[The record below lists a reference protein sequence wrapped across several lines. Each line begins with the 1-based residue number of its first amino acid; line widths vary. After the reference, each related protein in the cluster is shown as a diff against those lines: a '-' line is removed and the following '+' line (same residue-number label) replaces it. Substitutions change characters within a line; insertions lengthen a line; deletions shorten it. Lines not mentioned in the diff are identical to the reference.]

1 VPDRSGIASADDREL
16 PRAFGIALLA
26 SAVIGAVII
35 PSRGHYR
42 ADSMVLVFAALGVV
56 AWLLVDLIRQRSTK
70 VKTVLLQRVVPAV
83 LVLFLASA
91 LIDSRL
97 LIDLDRPWWTL
108 RVLTFVELLL
118 LASYLRPP
126 SPEGSR
132 WPAIRFALFGLCLGL
147 AMLETV
153 RLSPIPHI
161 DVWTVQT
168 GGARALVEGKNPF
181 EVVGVVDTAPGVL
194 RDDVP
199 YVYPPLQAFLTVPS
213 LLLGDVRFT
222 MGTAL
227 LVLGIALR
235 DLTVHSGRRLPALL
249 VDAPALV
256 VWLSPKLLFI
266 FQQAWVDPVQIA
278 LISTATALAMR
289 RRVWLSSLAFGLVFA
304 SKQTMF
310 WVAPLAFVTFP
321 FFRLRHAV
329 VAGALAVATYVP
341 FVLWNWPALLH
352 ANLGFVA
359 GLPSRD
365 DALSFVNWAW
375 RALGV
380 RVPYA
385 IAFPLAATMVGYVV
399 LRRRAEPKVF
409 GIALLVT
416 YFVFFTLN
424 KWTFANY
431 YVSLLG
437 LAALGAAMALHARA
451 PATEATPQPQS
462 SSSAASAA

>member
-1 VPDRSGIASADDREL
+1 VPDHDHAERADGAVREV

-26 SAVIGAVII
+26 SAVLGALII

-56 AWLLVDLIRQRSTK
+56 AWLLVDLVRRRPTEVRAS
-70 VKTVLLQRVVPAV
+70 LLKHAVPAV
-83 LVLFLASA
+83 LAFFLLSA
-91 LIDSRL
+91 VIDSRL
-97 LIDLDRPWWTL
+97 LIDVDRPWWTL
-108 RVLTFVELLL
+108 RAITLAELGLV
-118 LASYLRPP
+118 ATYLRGP
-126 SPEGSR
+126 SPETSR
-132 WPAIRFALFGLCLGL
+132 WPAIRFALFGVCLAL
-147 AMLETV
+147 AMLETL

-168 GGARALVEGKNPF
+168 GGAQAILDGKNPF
-181 EVVGVVDTAPGVL
+181 EMVHVVDTAPAVV

-199 YVYPPLQAFLTVPS
+199 YVYPPLQALLTAPG
-213 LLLGDVRFT
+213 LLIGDVRFT
-222 MGTAL
+222 MGAAL

-235 DLTVHSGRRLPALL
+235 DLVLRSGRKLDPML
-249 VDAPALV
+249 VDAPALL
-256 VWLSPKLLFI
+256 VWLSPKLLFV
-266 FQQAWVDPVQIA
+266 FQQAWIDPVQIA
-278 LISTATALAMR
+278 LIATATALAVR
-289 RRVWLSSLAFGLVFA
+289 RRVWLSTIAFGLVLA

-341 FVLWNWPALLH
+341 FALWNWPALFH

-375 RALGV
+375 LALGV

-431 YVSLLG
+431 YFSLLG

-451 PATEATPQPQS
+451 PTPEASPQ
-462 SSSAASAA
+462 

>member
-1 VPDRSGIASADDREL
+1 MPDRESEL

-26 SAVIGAVII
+26 SAVLGVVII

-56 AWLLVDLIRQRSTK
+56 VWLLVDLVRRRPTEVRAQ
-70 VKTVLLQRVVPAV
+70 LLVRALPAV
-83 LVLFLASA
+83 LALFIASA

-108 RVLTFVELLL
+108 RAISVAELLL
-118 LASYLRPP
+118 VATYLRAPR
-126 SPEGSR
+126 EGSGATSK
-132 WPAIRFALFGLCLGL
+132 WPTLRFALFGLCLAL
-147 AMLETV
+147 AMLETL
-153 RLSPIPHI
+153 RLSPVPHI

-168 GGARALVEGKNPF
+168 GGAQAILDGKNPF
-181 EVVGVVDTAPGVL
+181 EVVHVIDTAPEVV
-194 RDDVP
+194 RDNVP
-199 YVYPPLQAFLTVPS
+199 YVYPPLQALLTAPA

-222 MGTAL
+222 MGAAL

-235 DLTVHSGRRLPALL
+235 DLVLRSGRRLDPLL
-249 VDAPALV
+249 VDAPALL

-266 FQQAWVDPVQIA
+266 FQQAWIDPVQIA
-278 LISTATALAMR
+278 LISTATALAVR
-289 RRVWLSSLAFGLVFA
+289 RRVWLSAIAFGLVFA

-341 FVLWNWPALLH
+341 FVLWDWPALFH

-359 GLPSRD
+359 GLPSRP

-375 RALGV
+375 LALGV

-385 IAFPLAATMVGYVV
+385 IAFPLAAAMVGYVV

-431 YVSLLG
+431 YFSLLG
-437 LAALGAAMALHARA
+437 LAALGAAMSLHERDA
-451 PATEATPQPQS
+451 PAS
-462 SSSAASAA
+462 S

>member
-1 VPDRSGIASADDREL
+1 MPEREL

-26 SAVIGAVII
+26 SAVLGAVII

-56 AWLLVDLIRQRSTK
+56 VWLLVDLVRRRKTEVRAQLLVRLIPPVLSFFLVST
-70 VKTVLLQRVVPAV
+70 
-83 LVLFLASA
+83 

-108 RVLTFVELLL
+108 RAISLVELGLV
-118 LASYLRPP
+118 ASYLRPA
-126 SPEGSR
+126 SPR
-132 WPAIRFALFGLCLGL
+132 WATIRFALFGLCLAL
-147 AMLETV
+147 AMLETLH
-153 RLSPIPHI
+153 LSPVPHI

-168 GGARALVEGKNPF
+168 GGARAILDGKNPF
-181 EVVGVVDTAPGVL
+181 QVVHVVDTAPDVV

-199 YVYPPLQAFLTVPS
+199 YVYPPLQALLTAPG
-213 LLLGDVRFT
+213 LLLGDVRVT

-227 LVLGIALR
+227 LVLGLALR
-235 DLTVHSGRRLPALL
+235 DLTLRSGRRLDPLL

-256 VWLSPKLLFI
+256 VWLSPKLLFV
-266 FQQAWVDPVQIA
+266 FQQAWIDPVQIA
-278 LISTATALAMR
+278 LIATATALAVR
-289 RRVWLSSLAFGLVFA
+289 RRPWLSAIAFGLVLA

-321 FFRLRHAV
+321 MFRLRHAALG
-329 VAGALAVATYVP
+329 AGLAVATYVP
-341 FVLWNWPALLH
+341 FVLWDWPALFH

-359 GLPSRD
+359 GLPSRP

-375 RALGV
+375 LALGV

-385 IAFPLAATMVGYVV
+385 LAFPLAATMVGYVV

-431 YVSLLG
+431 YFSLLG
-437 LAALGAAMALHARA
+437 LAALGAALALHGA
-451 PATEATPQPQS
+451 PVAQR
-462 SSSAASAA
+462 SSAGAPDPAGAPRFGS

>member
-1 VPDRSGIASADDREL
+1 
-16 PRAFGIALLA
+16 
-26 SAVIGAVII
+26 
-35 PSRGHYR
+35 
-42 ADSMVLVFAALGVV
+42 MVLVFAALGVV
-56 AWLLVDLIRQRSTK
+56 VWLLVDLVRRRPTEVRSQL
-70 VKTVLLQRVVPAV
+70 VARVVPAV
-83 LVLFLASA
+83 LAVFIASA

-108 RVLTFVELLL
+108 RAISLAELVLVAT
-118 LASYLRPP
+118 YLRAP
-126 SPEGSR
+126 SDSTSR
-132 WPAIRFALFGLCLGL
+132 WPTVRFALFGLCLVL
-147 AMLETV
+147 AMLTTV
-153 RLSPIPHI
+153 RLSPVPRI

-168 GGARALVEGKNPF
+168 GGAQAILDGKNPF
-181 EVVGVVDTAPGVL
+181 EVVHVIDTAPDVV

-199 YVYPPLQAFLTVPS
+199 YVYPPLQALLTAPG
-213 LLLGDVRFT
+213 LLFGDVRFT
-222 MGTAL
+222 MGSAL
-227 LVLGIALR
+227 LLLGIALR
-235 DLTVHSGRRLPALL
+235 DLVLRSGRRLDPML
-249 VDAPALV
+249 VDAPALL

-266 FQQAWVDPVQIA
+266 FQQAWIDPVQIA
-278 LISTATALAMR
+278 LIASATALAVR
-289 RRVWLSSLAFGLVFA
+289 RRVWLSAVAFGLVFA

-321 FFRLRHAV
+321 FFRLRHAALA
-329 VAGALAVATYVP
+329 AGLAVATYVP
-341 FVLWNWPALLH
+341 FVLWNWPALFH

-359 GLPSRD
+359 GLPSRP

-375 RALGV
+375 LALGV

-431 YVSLLG
+431 YFSLLG
-437 LAALGAAMALHARA
+437 LAALGAAMSLHVREPGQAVPDTA
-451 PATEATPQPQS
+451 GGLSGP
-462 SSSAASAA
+462 